1 MHPNPSFRWEDRTA
15 MRDFVREIGFGALFA
30 ATPDG
35 PRVAHV
41 PVVWLDDET
50 IGLHV
55 SRGNGIARHLDGAT
69 GLFTVLGPDGYVS
82 PDWYG
87 TGGGEVPT
95 WNYVTVEL
103 EGTMRRMDRDAL
115 AAMIDAL
122 SHEQER
128 RLAPKPEWT
137 TAKMDALRLDQMLGA
152 IIGFRMEVTA
162 WRGTRKLGQN
172 KPEAVRLAAAD
183 GVEGN
188 GRRAIAHWMR
198 NPE

>member
-1 MHPNPSFRWEDRTA
+1 MHPNPVFRWEDREA
-15 MRDFVREIGFGALFA
+15 MRELVAQIGFGALFA

-41 PVVWLDDET
+41 PVVWIDEAT
-50 IGLHV
+50 LGLHV
-55 SRGNGIARHLDGAT
+55 ARGNGIARHLDGAT
-69 GLFTVLGPDGYVS
+69 GLFTVLGPDAYVS

-87 TGGGEVPT
+87 LGTNEVPT

-103 EGTMRRMDRDAL
+103 EGTLHRMDRDAL
-115 AAMIDAL
+115 KAQVDILSAANEA
-122 SHEQER
+122 
-128 RLAPKPEWT
+128 RLAPKQPWT
-137 TAKMDALRLDQMLGA
+137 SGKMDAIRLEQMLGM
-152 IIGFRMEVTA
+152 IWGFRLEVQA

-172 KPEAVRLAAAD
+172 KPEAARLSAAD
-183 GVEGN
+183 ALEAQ

>member
-1 MHPNPSFRWEDRTA
+1 VHPDRSFHSEDRDLA
-15 MRDFVREIGFGALFA
+15 AAIVEEVGFGMVFA

-41 PVVWLDDET
+41 PVVWLGDDA

-55 SRGNGIARHLDGAT
+55 SRGNGIARHLDGAKA
-69 GLFTVLGPDGYVS
+69 LFTVLGPDGYVS

-87 TGGGEVPT
+87 EGAQEVPT
-95 WNYVTVEL
+95 WNYVSVEL
-103 EGTMRRMDRDAL
+103 EGTMDRMDRDAL
-115 AAMIDAL
+115 ADLVEAL
-122 SHEQER
+122 SRDQER

-137 TAKMDALRLDQMLGA
+137 LDKFDALRFERMLGA
-152 IIGFRMEVTA
+152 IIGFRLEIAA

-172 KPEAVRLAAAD
+172 KPEAARLSAAD
-183 GVEGN
+183 ALEAH

-198 NPE
+198 HPD

>member
-1 MHPNPSFRWEDRTA
+1 MHPNPAFRWEDRAA

-41 PVVWLDDET
+41 PVAWLGDDAL
-50 IGLHV
+50 GLHV

-95 WNYVTVEL
+95 WNYVSVEL

-115 AAMIDAL
+115 VAAIEAL

-137 TAKMDALRLDQMLGA
+137 TAKMDPLRLDQMLGA
-152 IIGFRMEVTA
+152 IIGFRMEIVA
-162 WRGTRKLGQN
+162 WRGTRKLAQT
-172 KPEAVRLAAAD
+172 KSEAQRLSAA
-183 GVEGN
+183 EGLEAN

-198 NPE
+198 HPE